1 MALPGIGGG
10 YQVGD
15 GNVNEVVL
23 FAQGAPEAA
32 TATATLTAA
41 QIIGGILV
49 GGNGT
54 TAATYTLPTVA
65 AVEAIVGNAKVDSAF
80 ELIIINT
87 GTSTGAVTIAPGTG
101 WSTVGSLTVA
111 VTSSARYLARKT
123 GEGTWT
129 LYRAA

>member
-87 GTSTGAVTIAPGTG
+87 GTGAGAVTVSAGTG
-101 WSTVGSLTVA
+101 WTLVGSATVA

-123 GEGTWT
+123 GESTWT